1 MDELYLRTQMLLG
14 EEAVERLKRAHVLVL
29 GLGGVGSFA
38 VESLARAGVGALT
51 LVDHDEVSDSN
62 RNRQLC
68 ALTSTVGQ
76 RKADVLAA
84 RVCDINPACR
94 VRPIAEFYSAETS
107 ERLLDTDYD
116 YIIDAI
122 DSVTSK
128 VHLIRTAH
136 ARGLRII
143 SALGTGNKLD
153 PSLFQITDLSK
164 TSVCPL
170 ARVMRRELKAAGIV
184 HHEVLFSTEP
194 PRKPQP
200 LEQPAEGRRSV
211 PGSVSWVPP
220 VAGMMLAGHVIR
232 VISGV

>member
-14 EEAVERLKRAHVLVL
+14 TDAVEALKSAHVLVL

-38 VESLARAGVGALT
+38 VEALARAGIGALT

-68 ALTSTVGQ
+68 ALTSTVGL
-76 RKADVLAA
+76 RKTDVLTA
-84 RVCDINPACR
+84 RVRDINPSCR
-94 VRPIAEFYSAETS
+94 VRAFAEFYSAETS
-107 ERLLDTDYD
+107 GRLLDTDYD

-128 VHLIRTAH
+128 VHLIQTAH

-153 PSLFQITDLSK
+153 PSRFEITDLSK

-170 ARVMRRELKAAGIV
+170 ARVMRRELKALGIV

-194 PRKPQP
+194 PRRPLA
-200 LEQPAEGRRSV
+200 LEQPADGRRSV

-232 VISGV
+232 NISGV

>member
-14 EEAVERLKRAHVLVL
+14 EPAVQTLKQAHVLVL
-29 GLGGVGSFA
+29 GLGGVGSFT
-38 VESLARAGVGALT
+38 VEALARAGIGALT
-51 LVDHDEVSDSN
+51 LADHDIVSNSN

-68 ALTSTVGQ
+68 ALTSTLHQ
-76 RKADVLAA
+76 RKTDVLAA
-84 RVCDINPACR
+84 RVRDINPNCR
-94 VRPIAEFYSAETS
+94 VRTIPSFYSAETS
-107 ERLLDTDYD
+107 ELFFDTEYD

-128 VHLIRTAH
+128 VHLIQTAQQ
-136 ARGLRII
+136 RGLRII

-153 PSLFQITDLSK
+153 PSQFCITDLSK

-170 ARVMRRELKAAGIV
+170 ARVMRRELKARGII

-194 PRKPQP
+194 PRKPQL
-200 LEQPAEGRRSV
+200 LEQPAAGRRSV

-220 VAGMMLAGHVIR
+220 VAGMMLAGHVVRTLCDI
-232 VISGV
+232 